1 MNWMFVAACCDKIT
15 CREKNLKFFFFDFVN
30 KKVLMPF
37 TMIYIYV
44 CIFTMMYLFV
54 NCICMKYINSHI
66 HQELNLR
73 LRGSTQKFKPP
84 LQNFIDKQEKV

>member
-1 MNWMFVAACCDKIT
+1 
-15 CREKNLKFFFFDFVN
+15 
-30 KKVLMPF
+30 
-37 TMIYIYV
+37 
-44 CIFTMMYLFV
+44 
-54 NCICMKYINSHI
+54 MKYINSHI